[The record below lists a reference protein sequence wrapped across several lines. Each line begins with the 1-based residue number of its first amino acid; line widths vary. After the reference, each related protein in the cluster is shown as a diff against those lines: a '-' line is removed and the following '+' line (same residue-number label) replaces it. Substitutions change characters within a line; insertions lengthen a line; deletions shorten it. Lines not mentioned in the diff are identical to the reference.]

1 MTPPVLAGVDGSPAS
16 TAAAH
21 WAAEEALRRDA
32 PLRLVHAWPWL
43 TDGRSAF
50 ADADALPAAAQ
61 QVVFGAADA
70 IRRRHPGLAVHAD
83 VVLDAAVDGLVAAA
97 ADAGLL
103 VLGSRGLGG
112 FAGLLLG
119 SVSMA
124 TAARSAVP
132 AVVVRPGGDRDA
144 TVVPPEVVVGVDPR
158 AVNEA
163 VLAFAFHAAGLRGA
177 RLRAVHGWD
186 LPPAF
191 ATVGFLP
198 SQPEVAELQELE
210 TEALSSPS
218 PGGASGTRGRS
229 SSSRSGSAPPARWS
243 RRRGRRTSWWSA
255 GATART
261 TSAGGSAGSPTP
273 SSTTRTP
280 RWPWCRTAEGRGP
293 ARSRAGPTY
302 WSGVPVRRPATA
314 GGPLDPVV
322 RPVSGRTLEGEQN
335 SG

>member
-210 TEALSSPS
+210 TEALSLALAGWRERY
-218 PGGASGTRGRS
+218 PGTELVEQVGLGAARTLVAA
-229 SSSRSGSAPPARWS
+229 SRTADLVVV
-243 RRRGRRTSWWSA
+243 GRRH
-255 GATART
+255 R
-261 TSAGGSAGSPTP
+261 PHDL
-273 SSTTRTP
+273 
-280 RWPWCRTAEGRGP
+280 GRRLGRVAHAVLHHADAP
-293 ARSRAGPTY
+293 VAV
-302 WSGVPVRRPATA
+302 VPHR
-314 GGPLDPVV
+314 
-322 RPVSGRTLEGEQN
+322 
-335 SG
+335 